1 MVAMSTGSLLLEMA
15 VIRESLEGMLAA
27 EVASKVIFEALEPYG
42 GDLPSGE
49 GLARFVETELKLSL
63 TARAGHE
70 IAQDVTSRISSVLH
84 LLIPGKGDDAEAD
97 PPWQRQTAELSLV
110 RGSVRVAVVSAT
122 SGMDRRL
129 LAAMGERVMPMGVRR
144 VSRLAVV
151 ATDLHPQ
158 IVLID
163 GADPPPDRAA
173 DLLGPLG
180 LLADEALVVVFG
192 AGEPWAQ
199 QAVQTIEAM
208 GVGAP
213 KLVELDRREGVDPL
227 LDLIRS
233 RLVCEDD
240 QR

>member
-1 MVAMSTGSLLLEMA
+1 MSTGSLLLEMA
-15 VIRESLEGMLAA
+15 VIRESLEGMLAP
-27 EVASKVIFEALEPYG
+27 EVASKVIFEALEPFG

-49 GLARFVETELKLSL
+49 GLARFVGTELKQSL
-63 TARAGHE
+63 TSRAGHE
-70 IAQDVTSRISSVLH
+70 VAEDVTSRILKVLG
-84 LLIPGKGDDAEAD
+84 LLIPGKANADAD
-97 PPWQRQTAELSLV
+97 PPWQRQTAEVSLV
-110 RGSVRVAVVSAT
+110 SGSVRVAVVSAT

-129 LAAMGERVMPMGVRR
+129 LAAMGELVMPMGVRR

-173 DLLGPLG
+173 DLLGPLR
-180 LLADEALVVVFG
+180 LLSDEALVVVFG
-192 AGEPWAQ
+192 SGEPWAQ
-199 QAVQTIEAM
+199 QAVQTVEAM

-233 RLVCEDD
+233 RLVREDD